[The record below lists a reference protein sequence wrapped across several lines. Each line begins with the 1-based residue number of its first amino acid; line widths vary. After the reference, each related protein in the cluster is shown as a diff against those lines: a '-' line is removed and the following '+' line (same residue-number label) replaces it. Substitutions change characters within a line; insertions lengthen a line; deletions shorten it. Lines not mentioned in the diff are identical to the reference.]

1 MARLAENDNRRAPL
15 PRLTGLRALAAVAL
29 VAMAVSL
36 IVDAAHGRVG
46 HFGLDGMVGFYA
58 LLGLASG
65 LVIIGVA
72 KGLSVAL
79 SRPDTYYDDKSE
91 APE

>member
-1 MARLAENDNRRAPL
+1 MARMAENDNRRRPL
-15 PRLTGLRALAAVAL
+15 LRPIVVRTLAAVAL

-36 IVDAAHGRVG
+36 IVDAAYGHVG
-46 HFGLDGMVGFYA
+46 HFGLDGMFGFYA

-72 KGLSVAL
+72 KGLGVPL
-79 SRPDTYYDDKSE
+79 SRPDAYYDDKPG